1 LAREEAEAQAA
12 RELDV
17 PAFLDRRRFPHER
30 DAEPY
35 VYAIGYLFTPT
46 LKGIT
51 ITVSPENTGQKQST
65 QFQPG
70 ESGNPAGRPKGAR
83 NKLSENFLTALAE
96 DFEANGKQVIEKVRT
111 ERPHEYLKVVASIM
125 PRQQQSLEM
134 KITKR
139 AEVTDDELATIAAQ
153 ATLRTAAT

>member
-1 LAREEAEAQAA
+1 L
-12 RELDV
+12 
-17 PAFLDRRRFPHER
+17 
-30 DAEPY
+30 
-35 VYAIGYLFTPT
+35 
-46 LKGIT
+46 
-51 ITVSPENTGQKQST
+51 
-65 QFQPG
+65 
-70 ESGNPAGRPKGAR
+70 
-83 NKLSENFLTALAE
+83 
-96 DFEANGKQVIEKVRT
+96 IEKART